1 MVILFVAKSATL
13 AKWANDVGLGKHLYL
28 LGVAENS
35 ESLAETAK
43 TGWCG
48 VADWTVIAKAP
59 SEGLSA
65 DEAVEKLQKNEKM
78 IDPALYPRL
87 KGQIGVFKVKLE
99 NVENHIL
106 VAKALA
112 GQQTKDVKAKPGD
125 IARYLLVKAQK

>member
-1 MVILFVAKSATL
+1 MAVLFVAKSATL
-13 AKWANDVGLGKHLYL
+13 AKWASDVGLGKHLYL
-28 LGVAENS
+28 LGVADTP

-48 VADWTVIAKAP
+48 VADWTVIAKTP

-65 DEAVEKLQKNEKM
+65 SEAVERLQKNEKM

-87 KGQIGVFKVKLE
+87 KGQIGVFKVRLE

-112 GQQTKDVKAKPGD
+112 GQETKDVKAKPGD
-125 IARYLLVKAQK
+125 IAKYLLVKAQN